1 MTFSAHLGNGN
12 KLPEDQVY
20 LMNSRINSVSFS
32 DNLGINIKRNLNV
45 NKAYGHDNFS
55 IRMIKV
61 CNESLVWPLPI
72 IFLNSLN
79 FCISPS
85 TSNKANVIPVHE
97 KDDKQCVN
105 NHQLLSLLQ
114 VFWKIIEKLFFN
126 EIHSF
131 LDREKRLNTNQSRF
145 WPFDPCVNQLVP

>member
-45 NKAYGHDNFS
+45 NKAHGHDNFS

-61 CNESLVWPLPI
+61 CNESLV
-72 IFLNSLN
+72 
-79 FCISPS
+79 
-85 TSNKANVIPVHE
+85 
-97 KDDKQCVN
+97 
-105 NHQLLSLLQ
+105 
-114 VFWKIIEKLFFN
+114 
-126 EIHSF
+126 
-131 LDREKRLNTNQSRF
+131 
-145 WPFDPCVNQLVP
+145 